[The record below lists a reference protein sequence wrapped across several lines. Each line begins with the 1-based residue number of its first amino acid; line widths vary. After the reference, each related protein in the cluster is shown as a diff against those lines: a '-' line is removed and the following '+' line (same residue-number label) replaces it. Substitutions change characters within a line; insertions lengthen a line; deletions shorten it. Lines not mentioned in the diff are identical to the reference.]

1 MIFNEYVYVNDTS
14 FLLPPPMVSFLG
26 YATPGEFFSRAS
38 HLLEARYMDKTGCDE
53 MEKRIEEL
61 EQSEKTLRAILSST
75 PMGIGV
81 VENREMKWHNRA
93 MRKMVGYTSEELHGK
108 NARMLY
114 PNDKESDRVGK
125 AIASLGPDK
134 KTTAIETRWVR
145 KDGSSL
151 DCLIRYARLDP
162 QSTDGAAVAMVED
175 ITDRKQAENALRK
188 SEARYRDI
196 LKNIQDVYYEVDL
209 AGNLTFFND
218 ALCTLS
224 GMAEEELMGM
234 NNREY
239 TDEETAG
246 KIFKVF
252 NQVYTTGEPARAFDW
267 DIIRKDGQ
275 RRHVEASVSL
285 MRNEKGDP
293 TGFQG
298 IVRDVTARESLRH
311 NLHISEERYRSLV
324 ENTLDGYFICE
335 IPSARIMFVNK
346 RGCDLFGY
354 TMKEALNLTLWDTV
368 APDDHAMLQ
377 ERMEKR
383 IKDEELS
390 PEKTVYTGRRKDGS
404 MFRAEAATSIVM
416 FQGKPAMQGVFKDVT
431 EQERLEQQLQQAQKM
446 EAIGTLAGGIA
457 HDFNNLLQ
465 AILGYTQIL
474 TMEKGENDPDLSRLQ
489 QIENSAMRASEL
501 TQQLLAF
508 SRKVESKLR
517 PVDLNLEVKQVEKL
531 LKRTIPKMINIE
543 LHLQENLQVVNADP
557 AQVEQVMMNL
567 GVNARDAMPEGGKLI
582 IETENAF
589 LDEHYCRTHPG
600 AAVGQYVCLS
610 MTDTGDGMDRETLD
624 HIFEPFYTTKDVGK
638 GTGLGLS
645 MVYGIVKS
653 HRGYIMCY
661 SEPGAGS
668 TFKIYLPAVEEERR

>member
-1 MIFNEYVYVNDTS
+1 
-14 FLLPPPMVSFLG
+14 
-26 YATPGEFFSRAS
+26 
-38 HLLEARYMDKTGCDE
+38 
-53 MEKRIEEL
+53 
-61 EQSEKTLRAILSST
+61 
-75 PMGIGV
+75 
-81 VENREMKWHNRA
+81 
-93 MRKMVGYTSEELHGK
+93 
-108 NARMLY
+108 
-114 PNDKESDRVGK
+114 
-125 AIASLGPDK
+125 
-134 KTTAIETRWVR
+134 
-145 KDGSSL
+145 
-151 DCLIRYARLDP
+151 
-162 QSTDGAAVAMVED
+162 
-175 ITDRKQAENALRK
+175 
-188 SEARYRDI
+188 
-196 LKNIQDVYYEVDL
+196 
-209 AGNLTFFND
+209 
-218 ALCTLS
+218 
-224 GMAEEELMGM
+224 
-234 NNREY
+234 
-239 TDEETAG
+239 
-246 KIFKVF
+246 
-252 NQVYTTGEPARAFDW
+252 
-267 DIIRKDGQ
+267 
-275 RRHVEASVSL
+275 
-285 MRNEKGDP
+285 
-293 TGFQG
+293 
-298 IVRDVTARESLRH
+298 
-311 NLHISEERYRSLV
+311 
-324 ENTLDGYFICE
+324 
-335 IPSARIMFVNK
+335 
-346 RGCDLFGY
+346 
-354 TMKEALNLTLWDTV
+354 
-368 APDDHAMLQ
+368 
-377 ERMEKR
+377 
-383 IKDEELS
+383 
-390 PEKTVYTGRRKDGS
+390 

-531 LKRTIPKMINIE
+531 LKRTIPKMISIE
-543 LHLQENLQVVNADP
+543 LHLQKNLQVVNADP

-624 HIFEPFYTTKDVGK
+624 HIFEPFYTTKEVGK

-668 TFKIYLPAVEEERR
+668 TFKIYLPAVEEERREQEAEPEREAQIEGGEETILLVDDEELLRDIGKEILEQFGYAVVTAPDGETALKLYAERKQEISLVILDLMMPGMGGKQCLEQLLATASDTKVVIASGYSVNGPAKATLKAGAKGFIKKPFELKQMLKVVREVLDQEKG